1 MKGQNKDHLNE
12 LLHRFLDGD
21 LQPEEER
28 DALILIA
35 EDDEMRERLRFDRRI
50 SSILSNNFDAE
61 TYAVPD
67 GFTDDVM
74 SEIVQLEKQQAPKQ
88 TWLDSVKQQLEA
100 LFTPRE
106 FSFSP
111 ATIFAVPALVLIT
124 IAGLYQTESFHI
136 GETAEYTAGT
146 QIVSG
151 EHSEEIWIRFVYIDD
166 EASQVAVAGNFSDW
180 EPVELDSREMDGK
193 TVWTGLVP
201 VERGEHRYMFVRN
214 GEEWISDPLAE
225 IQRDDG
231 FGNKNAVI
239 YL

>member
-1 MKGQNKDHLNE
+1 MSRLNKDDLNE
-12 LLHRFLDGD
+12 LLRQFLDGE
-21 LQPEEER
+21 LTPEQER
-28 DALILIA
+28 NALNLIA
-35 EDDEMRERLRFDRRI
+35 EDDEMREFLRFNRVMSD
-50 SSILSNNFDAE
+50 SLSNDFNAE
-61 TYAVPD
+61 SFSVPE

-74 SEIVQLEKQQAPKQ
+74 SEIAQLEETTVIEQSWVEAFKQK
-88 TWLDSVKQQLEA
+88 LDA

-106 FSFSP
+106 FSLRP
-111 ATIFAVPALVLIT
+111 ATMFAVPALMLI
-124 IAGLYQTESFHI
+124 IFAGLYRAVPMQTVEPM
-136 GETAEYTAGT
+136 EYTTGT
-146 QIVSG
+146 QVVSA
-151 EHSEEIWIRFVYIDD
+151 EESEEVWIRFVYIDE
-166 EASQVAVAGNFSDW
+166 EASQIAVAGNFSDW
-180 EPVELDSREMDGK
+180 EPIELDSREMGGK